1 MPEASVE
8 EYAMRMSRRIKLSL
22 SVRLAIAGLA
32 ASQGSVV
39 AQDRVVATAANKS
52 DESAANLRELL
63 NSIAQLKDQ
72 VQTVNTRLS
81 EVASAQLRGE
91 AEAQQLR
98 QELQAAARRIEALE
112 SASPDSGPSVG
123 NQPVAVPPP
132 PPVSHAESR
141 LISFGQQEA
150 KPPETLDER
159 LSRIEENAQFLDAK
173 VADQDQAKIES
184 SAKYRLRF
192 SGIFLLNFYGNIGYV
207 NNQDF
212 PELAIGPPPLAG
224 SNAFGGS
231 LRQSQI
237 GVEGFGPDLAGG
249 RTSASLRFDFA
260 GNQLEESNG
269 ALMGGARLRTGVFRL
284 DWKNTSLVA
293 GQDVLFFVPLSPTSL
308 ASLAVPAFS
317 YSGNLWGWAPQVR
330 AEHRFTV
337 TENTSFLLAGGI
349 LDQLTGDIPSPGQDR
364 APSWG
369 EQSGQPGYATRVAW
383 QQKSGALSWTL
394 GGGGYY
400 GRQIWGFGRAVDSW
414 AGTVDLRV
422 PITAFA
428 EFSSALYRGR
438 ALGGFG
444 GGIAQSVLFS
454 GDPPNPSSNVHG
466 LDSIGG
472 WWQLKLKP
480 KSYFEINTAFGID
493 NPFASQ
499 MRQFPVVP
507 SEYDEPL
514 AKNQTWLLNF
524 IYQTR
529 SNILLSLEYRRISS
543 RELAGDYY
551 DANHINLSLGYIF

>member
-1 MPEASVE
+1 
-8 EYAMRMSRRIKLSL
+8 MRMSCHITLFLRVALSMTVL
-22 SVRLAIAGLA
+22 SACETSL
-32 ASQGSVV
+32 V
-39 AQDRVVATAANKS
+39 AQDRPVATLTSKP
-52 DESAANLRELL
+52 DESATNLRELL
-63 NSIAQLKDQ
+63 GSIEQLKDQ
-72 VQTVNTRLS
+72 VQVLNARLS
-81 EVASAQLRGE
+81 EVASAQLRSE

-112 SASPDSGPSVG
+112 SASPNSRPSVAAPSAAV
-123 NQPVAVPPP
+123 QPSTPAPR
-132 PPVSHAESR
+132 AEA
-141 LISFGQQEA
+141 LVISFGQQET

-159 LSRIEENAQFLDAK
+159 LNRIEENAQFLDSK
-173 VADQDQAKIES
+173 LADQDQAKVES

-192 SGIFLLNFYGNIGYV
+192 SGIFLLNFYGNIGSV

-212 PELAIGPPPLAG
+212 PEVATEQPPFTGA
-224 SNAFGGS
+224 NAFGGS

-237 GVEGFGPDLAGG
+237 GVEGFGPDLAGA
-249 RTSASLRFDFA
+249 RSSASLRFDFA
-260 GNQLEESNG
+260 GNLLEEPNG
-269 ALMGGARLRTGVFRL
+269 ALMGGARLRTGIFRM

-293 GQDVLFFVPLSPTSL
+293 GQDVLFFAPLSPTSL

-317 YSGNLWGWAPQVR
+317 YSGNLWGWTPQVR
-330 AEHRFTV
+330 AEHGFTV

-349 LDQLTGDIPSPGQDR
+349 LDQITGDIPSPGQDR

-400 GRQIWGFGRAVDSW
+400 GRQLWGFGRAVDSW

-422 PITAFA
+422 PLTHFA
-428 EFSSALYRGR
+428 EFSSSFYRGR

-454 GDPPNPSSNVHG
+454 GDPANPSSSVHG

-472 WWQLKLKP
+472 WWQVKLKP
-480 KSYFEINTAFGID
+480 RSNFEINTAFGID
-493 NPFASQ
+493 NPFASE
-499 MRQFPVVP
+499 MRQFPVVF
-507 SEYDEPL
+507 SEYDTPL
-514 AKNQTWLLNF
+514 AKNETWLLNF

-529 SNILLSLEYRRISS
+529 SNILMSVEYRRIST

-551 DANHINLSLGYIF
+551 GANHINFSLGYIF